1 MNRKHCNFCF
11 HFKRSWNVKKKEK
24 DKFPDESIGLE
35 LKFVPKPGK
44 KNFSQAVYL
53 NFKATVMHL
62 LRLNINNS
70 KAVNSTNK

>member
-44 KNFSQAVYL
+44 KGCL
-53 NFKATVMHL
+53 FKFQGDSYAPATF
-62 LRLNINNS
+62 
-70 KAVNSTNK
+70 KYK